1 MFRYL
6 SSSIIH
12 GRRSL
17 LAASNVTLPSHSNF
31 FRGYVRVFSSASW
44 GLSGRN
50 QSENVNASARPDFLR
65 DLENISPRSESNA
78 EIGGNSR
85 RMDFVRGAIEE
96 DEKGVMGGY
105 LYNQY
110 HYEHDAD
117 FVHIKMLRNNTFVTV
132 TDAKGNVKLSGSAG
146 SLKDMKSGQKL
157 SRYAAEATAEV
168 VGRRARGLGLK
179 SVVMK
184 VNGFTHFRRKR
195 QAILSWRE
203 GFTDSRGDKNP
214 IVYIED
220 TTRRPHNGCR
230 LPKSRR
236 I

>member
-6 SSSIIH
+6 CSSIAN

-17 LAASNVTLPSHSNF
+17 LSASSKSHTTF
-31 FRGYVRVFSSASW
+31 FQGYVRGFSSASW
-44 GLSGRN
+44 GLNGRN
-50 QSENVNASARPDFLR
+50 QSENVNANASPRLDFLR
-65 DLENISPRSESNA
+65 DKVNINSRSENNA

-85 RMDFVRGAIEE
+85 QMDFVRGARDE
-96 DEKGVMGGY
+96 DEKSVMGGY

-110 HYEHDAD
+110 QHQNDAD

-132 TDAKGNVKLSGSAG
+132 TDSKGNVKLSGSAG
-146 SLKDMKSGQKL
+146 SLKDLKSGQKL

-184 VNGFTHFRRKR
+184 VNGFTHFKRKKN
-195 QAILSWRE
+195 AILSWRE
-203 GFTDSRGDKNP
+203 GFTDSKGDKNP

-220 TTRRPHNGCR
+220 TTRRAHNGCR